1 MSETSGGCV
10 YNGQILDGVDVEVR
24 GGVIFIQG
32 EVLALN
38 LDLKDGWF
46 ETNDL
51 GEFINEKLIV
61 IGRADDVIITGGE
74 NLSLNN
80 VESILNEHFS
90 SIQFA
95 AFSID
100 DAQWGQTLHLAIVGD
115 VDQNSVASILESKI
129 GAFAKP
135 KGIHFMNSLPLLGI
149 GKVDRK
155 KLAQGVSNE

>member
-1 MSETSGGCV
+1 V
-10 YNGQILDGVDVEVR
+10 NVEVR
-24 GGVIFIQG
+24 GGIIYIQG
-32 EVLALN
+32 EVLALD
-38 LDLKDGWF
+38 LDLNDGWF

-51 GEFINEKLIV
+51 GEFIDENLVV

-74 NLSLNN
+74 NLSLNH
-80 VESILNEHFS
+80 VESILNEHFP
-90 SIQFA
+90 SIQAA
-95 AFSID
+95 AFSIA

-115 VDQNSVASILESKI
+115 VDKNSIASMLESKI

-155 KLAQGVSNE
+155 ILAQGVSNE